1 MWKSKFTTSSDSLIY
16 TQASSLQKIPKFEGD
31 VREQLVTA
39 ASGALDFLEDVSFP
53 PEHKFVEATYRRSIR
68 KGLTPSSNWPGN
80 DRASKLDNMVV
91 RECGTSP
98 DDVRKLEEPEKIN
111 MLVEKQRQKYMTPL
125 DKISEFTETFRAFV
139 AHPTSLDEAAR
150 VVKTLMFMAHGD
162 DILTNWH
169 CALLDERAVL
179 RRRDQ
184 YLEAKNRGEIRN
196 QENFY
201 SGPQGDDRDH
211 QTGKKLTT
219 LLMEAPDLPR
229 CVKQVKGRLSLI
241 GEDDAKL
248 HVDSL
253 LTATSV
259 AQCIVLRG
267 AVKDVENTQDVAH
280 GKIVV
285 VCLVEGELWHVLCN
299 PSHLAMLNPLTPLC
313 LLTLFLKFA
322 PILALGYRQ
331 DPSLMPPIK
340 MVESD
345 DGGVVVGNNRD
356 GAMKANVK
364 WAAPITIAQ
373 MDTVMARAVKVI
385 GENKISNASARLLAA
400 RVASASSSGALASLE
415 SRDDGL
421 SNGFGVDVDELR
433 NLIDSMPNIA
443 DISKAVGPLGHILC
457 SCPTPPDPPPAPPA
471 PQPTNVN
478 DTDPRNAWTDRE
490 WDQFAQQHG

>member
-1 MWKSKFTTSSDSLIY
+1 MK
-16 TQASSLQKIPKFEGD
+16 QIPELDED
-31 VREQLVTA
+31 VEAQLESA
-39 ASGALDFLEDVSFP
+39 ASGESGFTDVSWP

-219 LLMEAPDLPR
+219 FLMEAPDLPR

-253 LTATSV
+253 LTATDVSS
-259 AQCIVLRG
+259 CLVLRG
-267 AVKDVENTQDVAH
+267 AVKDVENTQEAAM
-280 GKIVV
+280 GRIVV
-285 VCLVEGELWHVLCN
+285 VCLVEGELWHVLCK
-299 PSHLAMLNPLTPLC
+299 PSHLAMMNPLTPLC

-322 PILALGYRQ
+322 PTLALGYRQ
-331 DPSLMPPIK
+331 DSSLVPPIK

-421 SNGFGVDVDELR
+421 SNGFGVDVDALTK
-433 NLIDSMPNIA
+433 LIDSMKGVVE
-443 DISKAVGPLGHILC
+443 ISKAVGPLGHILC
-457 SCPTPPDPPPAPPA
+457 SCPTPPPQPQPPPA

-478 DTDPRNAWTDRE
+478 PIDLRHGWSHTE
-490 WDQFAQQHG
+490 WNGWAAEDEDGDG